1 MTSALVGKSSIYSS
15 RSISGSRSIS
25 SSSSRSISGSRTI
38 SGSRSIS
45 GSSAMSLS
53 GGMQMLGGRQTRMS
67 TGSAILGS
75 TPSVYGGAGGY
86 GTRISQSAFSFD
98 SGLVCGNEY
107 AVIGNEKVTMQNL
120 NDRLASYLVKVKS
133 LEAANGKLEMQIREF
148 CEKRTSVSRDLDGY
162 FATIADL
169 QAQVQRRRLENQNVM
184 LQIDNARL
192 AAEDFKMKYEME
204 LNLRT
209 MVEADLSRFRGIRDS
224 VTLNIS
230 DLEMQIEGLREEL
243 VYMKSSH
250 KEELL
255 LLRAQQSGKVNV
267 EVDSSESVDL
277 MKTLEELREYY
288 ETLVLKNKQEVEKW
302 YQEKMSGLEVVLVST
317 STEVK
322 TYYTQLSELKRTYQG
337 LEITRQSVITEFQ
350 CLQQSLEE
358 ANTRYSL
365 QLSQLQ
371 MTINALE
378 EELQRLIVSI
388 EQQQTEYT
396 LLLDIKMRLER
407 EIAEY
412 RRLLEGEVQEKRS
425 VIISKVIEVEEHK
438 PHIERRV
445 KTIVEEIVDGK
456 VVSSSVDTQVEEIQ

>member
-1 MTSALVGKSSIYSS
+1 M
-15 RSISGSRSIS
+15 
-25 SSSSRSISGSRTI
+25 

-67 TGSAILGS
+67 TGSVTLGS

-86 GTRISQSAFSFD
+86 GTRVSQSAFSFGSGSMSGYND
-98 SGLVCGNEY
+98 S
-107 AVIGNEKVTMQNL
+107 AVIGNEKGTMQNL
-120 NDRLASYLVKVKS
+120 NDRLASYMVKVKT
-133 LEAANGKLEMQIREF
+133 LESANMKLEMQIREF
-148 CEKRTSVSRDLDGY
+148 CEKRTYVSRDLDGY
-162 FATIADL
+162 FATITDL
-169 QAQVQRRRLENQNVM
+169 QAQVIRRRLENQNIL

-204 LNLRT
+204 LNLRS

-243 VYMKSSH
+243 VYIKSNH
-250 KEELL
+250 KEEML
-255 LLRAQQSGKVNV
+255 LLRHQQSGKVNV

-277 MKTLEELREYY
+277 QKTLEEIREYY
-288 ETLVLKNKQEVEKW
+288 ENMVLKNKQEVEKW
-302 YQEKMSGLEVVLVST
+302 FQEKMTSLEVVLVST

-322 TYYTQLSELKRTYQG
+322 TFYTELSELKRSFQS
-337 LEITRQSVITEFQ
+337 LEITRQSVFTEFQ
-350 CLQQSLEE
+350 CLQQSLDE
-358 ANTRYSL
+358 ANSRYSI

-371 MTINALE
+371 ISINYQQ

-388 EQQQTEYT
+388 EQQQSEYN

-412 RRLLEGEVQEKRS
+412 RRLLEGEIHEKRS
-425 VIISKVIEVEEHK
+425 VIISKVVEVEEHK

-445 KTIVEEIVDGK
+445 KTIVEEIIDGK

>member
-1 MTSALVGKSSIYSS
+1 MTSALVGKSSSYSS
-15 RSISGSRSIS
+15 RSISGTRTIS
-25 SSSSRSISGSRTI
+25 SSSSRSISGSRT
-38 SGSRSIS
+38 IS

-67 TGSAILGS
+67 TGSTILGS

-86 GTRISQSAFSFD
+86 GTRISQSAFSFGSGSVVGFND
-98 SGLVCGNEY
+98 SV
-107 AVIGNEKVTMQNL
+107 VIGNEKGTMQNL

-133 LEAANGKLEMQIREF
+133 LSEANGKLEMQIREF
-148 CEKRTSVSRDLDGY
+148 CEQRTYVSRDLDGY

-277 MKTLEELREYY
+277 LKTLEEIREHY
-288 ETLVLKNKQEVEKW
+288 ETMVLKNKQEVEKW
-302 YQEKMSGLEVVLVST
+302 FQEKMSGLEVVLVST

-322 TYYTQLSELKRTYQG
+322 TYYTQLSELKRTYQS
-337 LEITRQSVITEFQ
+337 LEINRQSVITEFQ

-358 ANTRYSL
+358 ANSRYSL

-371 MTINALE
+371 MTINVLE

-412 RRLLEGEVQEKRS
+412 RRLLEGEVQEKRT
-425 VIISKVIEVEEHK
+425 VIISKVEEVEEHK